1 MNRPGWMPNPG
12 AALALTLLAALAG
25 GLTSLVVT
33 AFNPTPSSG
42 TPRSH
47 SLRVRELV
55 LVDSK
60 GVERAVLGSMPGG
73 VFGLR
78 LRDGTGRDRMQFVV
92 APDGL
97 FGGAP
102 AITLLS
108 NKGDPHVAL
117 LLSADNDPS
126 LGLRIGGPVS
136 KTHGPG
142 ASLYVSN
149 TGAISMSLMGYGEG
163 RARLHVGSIKGG
175 SASLNVFPGKMA
187 DLTLLNP
194 DGEILLVDP
203 RKGMSQPR

>member
-78 LRDGTGRDRMQFVV
+78 LRDGTGRDRMHFLVT
-92 APDGL
+92 PDSL
-97 FGGAP
+97 NGAP
-102 AITLLS
+102 ALALLS
-108 NKGDPHVAL
+108 KKGDNHASL
-117 LLSADNDPS
+117 TLDYDDNPS
-126 LGLRIGGPVS
+126 LGLIIGGTGS
-136 KTHGPG
+136 KKVG
-142 ASLYVSN
+142 AWATLQVRNQGQVNLNLRSN
-149 TGAISMSLMGYGEG
+149 EG
-163 RARLHVGSIKGG
+163 GTARLSVNSSDGG
-175 SASLNVFPGKMA
+175 SAALAAYPGKMTC
-187 DLTLLNP
+187 LSLSNP
-194 DGEILLVDP
+194 SGEFLQVRPDQGTSRAP
-203 RKGMSQPR
+203 